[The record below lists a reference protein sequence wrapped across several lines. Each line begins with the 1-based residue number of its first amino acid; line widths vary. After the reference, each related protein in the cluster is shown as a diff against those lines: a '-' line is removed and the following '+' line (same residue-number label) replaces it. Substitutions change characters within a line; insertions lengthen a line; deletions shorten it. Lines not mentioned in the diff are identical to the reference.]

1 MTSRRDIMHR
11 LTAAAE
17 PLYGIDEARQIARI
31 ILCDK
36 CGISLSEILVHPD
49 GDATLDDIDS
59 IEADIAAWRPVQY
72 ITGRTEFCGLDMVV
86 REGVLIPRPETEE
99 LVETIR
105 REAAPASRI
114 LDVGTGSGCIAVALA
129 RLLPQADVTGMD
141 ISHEALAVATEN
153 SQRHAPQL
161 HLAQGD
167 ALGDFARLFDGRFD
181 IIVSNPPY
189 IPQSDITNMRE
200 NVTHHEPHLAL
211 FVDDDDPLVFYRSIA
226 RNGQELLADGGR
238 LYFEIYETYA
248 DDICAMLEQMGY
260 CDIRKS
266 IDFRDKPRFVCAT
279 KDSTAK

>member
-1 MTSRRDIMHR
+1 MTSRRDILRR

-36 CGISLSEILVHPD
+36 CNISMSEMLVHPD

-72 ITGRTEFCGLDMVV
+72 ITGRTEFCGLDMAV

-129 RLLPQADVTGMD
+129 HMLPQAEVTGMD
-141 ISHEALAVATEN
+141 ISRAALDLAADN
-153 SQRHAPQL
+153 SRRHAPHL
-161 HLAQGD
+161 HLVEGN
-167 ALGDFARLFDGRFD
+167 ALGDFARLFDSRFD

-189 IPQSDITNMRE
+189 IPHSDIASMRC
-200 NVTHHEPHLAL
+200 NVTLHEPHLAL

-226 RNGQELLADGGR
+226 RNGQKLLANGGR
-238 LYFEIYETYA
+238 LYFEIHEAYA
-248 DDICAMLEQMGY
+248 DDVCAMLEQMGY
-260 CDIRKS
+260 DDIRKGV
-266 IDFRDKPRFVCAT
+266 DFRDKPRFVWAT
-279 KDSTAK
+279 KNSTGR

>member
-49 GDATLDDIDS
+49 GDAPLDDIDS

-141 ISHEALAVATEN
+141 ISHEALAVAAEN
-153 SQRHAPQL
+153 SRAAAASGP
-161 HLAQGD
+161 G
-167 ALGDFARLFDGRFD
+167 RRTGRFRPAVRRP
-181 IIVSNPPY
+181 IRHYRIQPAIYPAERYCKHAGQCNAPRATSGVVRRRRRSAR
-189 IPQSDITNMRE
+189 I
-200 NVTHHEPHLAL
+200 L
-211 FVDDDDPLVFYRSIA
+211 PL
-226 RNGQELLADGGR
+226 
-238 LYFEIYETYA
+238 
-248 DDICAMLEQMGY
+248 
-260 CDIRKS
+260 
-266 IDFRDKPRFVCAT
+266 
-279 KDSTAK
+279 DSA

>member
-59 IEADIAAWRPVQY
+59 IEADIEAWRPVQY

-141 ISHEALAVATEN
+141 ISHEALAVAAEN

-161 HLAQGD
+161 HLVQGN

-189 IPQSDITNMRE
+189 IPQSDIASMRD

-226 RNGQELLADGGR
+226 RNGQKLLAEGGR

-248 DDICAMLEQMGY
+248 DDICVMLERMGY

>member
-49 GDATLDDIDS
+49 GDAPLDDIDS
-59 IEADIAAWRPVQY
+59 IEADIEAWRPVQY

-141 ISHEALAVATEN
+141 ISHEALAVAAEN

-161 HLAQGD
+161 HLVQGN

-189 IPQSDITNMRE
+189 IPQSDIASMRD

-226 RNGQELLADGGR
+226 RNGQKLLAEGGR

>member
-1 MTSRRDIMHR
+1 MTSRRDILHR

-141 ISHEALAVATEN
+141 ISHEALAVAAEN

-161 HLAQGD
+161 HLVQGN

-189 IPQSDITNMRE
+189 IPQSDIASMRD

-226 RNGQELLADGGR
+226 RNGQKLLAEGGR
-238 LYFEIYETYA
+238 LYYEIYETYA
-248 DDICAMLEQMGY
+248 EDKCAMLEQMGY

>member
-200 NVTHHEPHLAL
+200 NVTHHQPHLAL
-211 FVDDDDPLVFYRSIA
+211 FVEYDDPLVFYRSIA

>member
-1 MTSRRDIMHR
+1 MTSRRDILHR

-86 REGVLIPRPETEE
+86 REGVLIPPPETEE

-141 ISHEALAVATEN
+141 ISHEALAVAAEN

-161 HLAQGD
+161 HLVQGN

-189 IPQSDITNMRE
+189 IPQSDIASMRD

-226 RNGQELLADGGR
+226 RNGQKLLAEGGR

>member
-141 ISHEALAVATEN
+141 ISHEALAVAAEN

-161 HLAQGD
+161 HLVQGN

-189 IPQSDITNMRE
+189 IPQSDIASMRD

-226 RNGQELLADGGR
+226 RNGQKLLAEGGR

>member
-1 MTSRRDIMHR
+1 MHR

-189 IPQSDITNMRE
+189 IPQSDIASMRD

>member
-1 MTSRRDIMHR
+1 MTSRRDILHR

-114 LDVGTGSGCIAVALA
+114 LDVGTGSGCI
-129 RLLPQADVTGMD
+129 
-141 ISHEALAVATEN
+141 EALAVAAEN

-161 HLAQGD
+161 HLVQGN

-189 IPQSDITNMRE
+189 IPQSDIASMRD

-226 RNGQELLADGGR
+226 RNGQKLLAEGGR

>member
-226 RNGQELLADGGR
+226 RNGQKLLAEGGR

>member
-141 ISHEALAVATEN
+141 ISHEALAVAAEN

-161 HLAQGD
+161 HLDKGD

-189 IPQSDITNMRE
+189 IPQSDIASMRE
-200 NVTHHEPHLAL
+200 NVMHHEPHLAL

-226 RNGQELLADGGR
+226 RNGRELLADGGR

-248 DDICAMLEQMGY
+248 DDICVMLERMGY

>member
-266 IDFRDKPRFVCAT
+266 IDFRDKPRSVCAT

>member
-266 IDFRDKPRFVCAT
+266 IDFRDKPRFVCAP

>member
-1 MTSRRDIMHR
+1 MHR

-114 LDVGTGSGCIAVALA
+114 LDVGTGSGCIAIAIARALPFA
-129 RLLPQADVTGMD
+129 HVQATD
-141 ISHEALAVATEN
+141 ISDEALAIAREN
-153 SQRHAPQL
+153 SRTLGTHVDFRLEDILKAPAPAPDSL
-161 HLAQGD
+161 
-167 ALGDFARLFDGRFD
+167 D
-181 IIVSNPPY
+181 IVVSNPPY
-189 IPQSDITNMRE
+189 VLHSEAAGMDER
-200 NVTHHEPHLAL
+200 VVGHEPAQAL
-211 FVDDDDPLVFYRSIA
+211 FVPDDNPLLFYRAIGA
-226 RNGQELLADGGR
+226 YAATALRKGGAIF
-238 LYFEIYETYA
+238 FEINSRFPRQVCSVLQDLGFAEA
-248 DDICAMLEQMGY
+248 VA
-260 CDIRKS
+260 S
-266 IDFRDKPRFVCAT
+266 RDYKGNWRYVTAT
-279 KDSTAK
+279 WPQ

>member
-129 RLLPQADVTGMD
+129 RPLPQADVTGMD
-141 ISHEALAVATEN
+141 ISHEALAVAAEN

-189 IPQSDITNMRE
+189 IPQSDIASMRE

-226 RNGQELLADGGR
+226 RNGRELLADGGR

-248 DDICAMLEQMGY
+248 DDICVMLERMGY

>member
-1 MTSRRDIMHR
+1 MHR
-11 LTAAAE
+11 LTAAAK

-141 ISHEALAVATEN
+141 ISHEALAVAAEN

-161 HLAQGD
+161 HLTQGD

-189 IPQSDITNMRE
+189 IPQSDIASMRD

-211 FVDDDDPLVFYRSIA
+211 FVDNDDPLVFYRSIA
-226 RNGQELLADGGR
+226 RNGQKLLAEGGR

>member
-189 IPQSDITNMRE
+189 IPQSDIASMRD

>member
-17 PLYGIDEARQIARI
+17 PLYGIDEARQIAHI

>member
-1 MTSRRDIMHR
+1 MTSRRDILHR

-49 GDATLDDIDS
+49 GDAPLDDIDS

-129 RLLPQADVTGMD
+129 RLLPQAEVTGMD
-141 ISHEALAVATEN
+141 ISHEALAVAAEN
-153 SQRHAPQL
+153 SRRHAPQL

-189 IPQSDITNMRE
+189 IPQSDIASMRE

-226 RNGQELLADGGR
+226 RNGRELLADGGR

-248 DDICAMLEQMGY
+248 DDICVMLERMGY

>member
-1 MTSRRDIMHR
+1 MHR

-31 ILCDK
+31 ILCDT
-36 CGISLSEILVHPD
+36 CAISLSAILVHPD

>member
-1 MTSRRDIMHR
+1 MHR

-86 REGVLIPRPETEE
+86 R
-99 LVETIR
+99 
-105 REAAPASRI
+105 
-114 LDVGTGSGCIAVALA
+114 
-129 RLLPQADVTGMD
+129 
-141 ISHEALAVATEN
+141 ISHEALAVAAEN

-189 IPQSDITNMRE
+189 IPQSDIASMRD

-226 RNGQELLADGGR
+226 RNGQKLLAEGGR
-238 LYFEIYETYA
+238 L
-248 DDICAMLEQMGY
+248 
-260 CDIRKS
+260 
-266 IDFRDKPRFVCAT
+266 
-279 KDSTAK
+279 

>member
-49 GDATLDDIDS
+49 GDAPLDDIDS

-141 ISHEALAVATEN
+141 ISHEALAVAAEN

-161 HLAQGD
+161 H
-167 ALGDFARLFDGRFD
+167 LGDFARLFDGRFD

-189 IPQSDITNMRE
+189 IPQSDIASMRD

-226 RNGQELLADGGR
+226 RNGQKLLAEGGR

>member
-1 MTSRRDIMHR
+1 MHR

-49 GDATLDDIDS
+49 GDAPLDDIDS
-59 IEADIAAWRPVQY
+59 IEADIEAWRPVQY

-141 ISHEALAVATEN
+141 ISHEALAVAAEN

-161 HLAQGD
+161 HLVQGN

-189 IPQSDITNMRE
+189 IPQSDIASMRD

-226 RNGQELLADGGR
+226 RNGQKLLAEGGR

>member
-1 MTSRRDIMHR
+1 MHR

-49 GDATLDDIDS
+49 GDAPLDDIDS

-114 LDVGTGSGCIAVALA
+114 LDVGTGSGCIASPACC
-129 RLLPQADVTGMD
+129 RRPT
-141 ISHEALAVATEN
+141 
-153 SQRHAPQL
+153 
-161 HLAQGD
+161 
-167 ALGDFARLFDGRFD
+167 
-181 IIVSNPPY
+181 
-189 IPQSDITNMRE
+189 
-200 NVTHHEPHLAL
+200 
-211 FVDDDDPLVFYRSIA
+211 
-226 RNGQELLADGGR
+226 
-238 LYFEIYETYA
+238 
-248 DDICAMLEQMGY
+248 
-260 CDIRKS
+260 
-266 IDFRDKPRFVCAT
+266 
-279 KDSTAK
+279 

>member
-86 REGVLIPRPETEE
+86 REGVLIPRPE
-99 LVETIR
+99 
-105 REAAPASRI
+105 
-114 LDVGTGSGCIAVALA
+114 
-129 RLLPQADVTGMD
+129 TGMD

>member
-1 MTSRRDIMHR
+1 MHR

>member
-1 MTSRRDIMHR
+1 MHR

-260 CDIRKS
+260 CDIRKK
-266 IDFRDKPRFVCAT
+266 IGRAHV
-279 KDSTAK
+279 

>member
-1 MTSRRDIMHR
+1 MTSRRDILHR

-141 ISHEALAVATEN
+141 ISHEALAVAAEN

-161 HLAQGD
+161 HLVQGN

-189 IPQSDITNMRE
+189 IPQSDIASMRD

-226 RNGQELLADGGR
+226 RNGQKLLAEGGR

>member
-167 ALGDFARLFDGRFD
+167 ALGDFARLFDSRFD

>member
-1 MTSRRDIMHR
+1 MHR

-167 ALGDFARLFDGRFD
+167 ALGQMQLQIGRAH
-181 IIVSNPPY
+181 V
-189 IPQSDITNMRE
+189 
-200 NVTHHEPHLAL
+200 
-211 FVDDDDPLVFYRSIA
+211 
-226 RNGQELLADGGR
+226 
-238 LYFEIYETYA
+238 
-248 DDICAMLEQMGY
+248 
-260 CDIRKS
+260 
-266 IDFRDKPRFVCAT
+266 
-279 KDSTAK
+279 

>member
-153 SQRHAPQL
+153 SGPGR
-161 HLAQGD
+161 
-167 ALGDFARLFDGRFD
+167 RTGRFRPAVRRPIRHYRIQPAIYPAERYYKHAGECNAPRAASGVVRRRRRSARFLSLDSAQRPGAARRRRTSLLRD
-181 IIVSNPPY
+181 I
-189 IPQSDITNMRE
+189 R
-200 NVTHHEPHLAL
+200 
-211 FVDDDDPLVFYRSIA
+211 
-226 RNGQELLADGGR
+226 
-238 LYFEIYETYA
+238 
-248 DDICAMLEQMGY
+248 DICRRYM
-260 CDIRKS
+260 
-266 IDFRDKPRFVCAT
+266 RDARTNGVLRYKKEYRFQR
-279 KDSTAK
+279 